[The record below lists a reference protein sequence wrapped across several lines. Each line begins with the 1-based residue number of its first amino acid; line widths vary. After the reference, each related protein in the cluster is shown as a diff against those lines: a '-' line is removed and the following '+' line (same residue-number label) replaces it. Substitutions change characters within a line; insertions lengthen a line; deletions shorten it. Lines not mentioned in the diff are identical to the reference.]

1 MKIIQHNLFFFTASV
16 CFDSNSDLHQPALY
30 NERLCKP
37 AVSGIAAIF
46 QKLTLAEVSL
56 LCVFFFLN
64 NMLQIRPISNYYE

>member
-1 MKIIQHNLFFFTASV
+1 MFFTASV

-37 AVSGIAAIF
+37 DVSGIAAIF

-56 LCVFFFLN
+56 LYVFLN
-64 NMLQIRPISNYYE
+64 NMLQIRPISNYYK